1 MYRIQLEFSGF
12 KKILVTS
19 WIVSLSLQEILTW
32 HQDRSVSKGLTRRW
46 ENYRNCNLAALR
58 PSIRVWPALIR
69 WHTRSLAHRWRAGE
83 ASSSL
88 QHPLELLSFSS
99 TFLRTFAQQLIK
111 KPQDVWTLAS
121 KHVRVHQVSLLYTL
135 LWSWRF
141 FQEELWTGEMEADTG
156 KDGNQRGD
164 YCLVLIKFLRR
175 LVKKKRIFHGQADRK
190 RWLPPPLYG
199 QLFVIFLCFF
209 FTSP

>member
-1 MYRIQLEFSGF
+1 MYIYLISNWKLTVSSSILIILGA
-12 KKILVTS
+12 KIFPPSINWKLSDFCTHHS
-19 WIVSLSLQEILTW
+19 EACIVSILNFRASKRFWWPVGSFLCLCKRAGLTW
-32 HQDRSVSKGLTRRW
+32 HQHRSVSKGLTRRW

-83 ASSSL
+83 ASSSP

-121 KHVRVHQVSLLYTL
+121 KHVRVHQVSLLCVFFR
-135 LWSWRF
+135 SWRF
-141 FQEELWTGEMEADTG
+141 FSGRAMDQ
-156 KDGNQRGD
+156 GNGSR
-164 YCLVLIKFLRR
+164 Y
-175 LVKKKRIFHGQADRK
+175 RK
-190 RWLPPPLYG
+190 RWKSKRW
-199 QLFVIFLCFF
+199 F
-209 FTSP
+209 

>member
-1 MYRIQLEFSGF
+1 MYRLHLEFPGF

-88 QHPLELLSFSS
+88 QHPLELLSFSTFVNISQNFCPTVDQKASRCMDSCFKTCPS
-99 TFLRTFAQQLIK
+99 TS
-111 KPQDVWTLAS
+111 S
-121 KHVRVHQVSLLYTL
+121 KSAVHIILKLTIFPGRAMDQ
-135 LWSWRF
+135 
-141 FQEELWTGEMEADTG
+141 
-156 KDGNQRGD
+156 GNGSR
-164 YCLVLIKFLRR
+164 Y
-175 LVKKKRIFHGQADRK
+175 RK
-190 RWLPPPLYG
+190 RWKSKRW
-199 QLFVIFLCFF
+199 F
-209 FTSP
+209 